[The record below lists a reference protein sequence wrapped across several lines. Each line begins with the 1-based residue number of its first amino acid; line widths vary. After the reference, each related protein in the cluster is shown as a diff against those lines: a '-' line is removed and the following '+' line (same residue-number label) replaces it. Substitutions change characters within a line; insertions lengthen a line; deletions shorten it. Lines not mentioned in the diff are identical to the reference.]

1 MIGKSKK
8 VCRFEMQGGKVS
20 QNAKF
25 NVPSP
30 CFFNSNT
37 PSGIITP
44 LRGNKGK
51 KGLI

>member
-1 MIGKSKK
+1 MIRKSKK